1 MTAIDS
7 KTIIFRVDA
16 NRATGLGHLARCLAL
31 GEECR
36 RRGWAAF
43 CLGLLDEDAT
53 GRIAALGGQ
62 ALRRPP
68 GGELGQEIAALRA
81 AQKVTGAQVLVTDS
95 YTLPDGY
102 HLHAR
107 QLFPVVVM
115 IDDLNPS
122 PPAAHV
128 VINPNIYAPRLTYQ
142 PVFPDTKLLLGPAY
156 ALLSAAV
163 CKVERKETRPNVK
176 SVLIS
181 LGGSDPGGLTI
192 KVVRALRRAGIG
204 EVWHVV
210 VGPGFLTGEE
220 LARLAQADR
229 RVLLHFAPKMLV
241 PLLAESDLVICAGG
255 VTASEA
261 AATGTPAL
269 ILVQSE
275 NQRLAAEEFDARGA
289 AVNLGW
295 GHEAGEDDIA
305 NAVAALA
312 RDVERRRRMGD
323 AGRAIFDANGPA
335 RCLDAIEEQIAS

>member
-1 MTAIDS
+1 MTAID
-7 KTIIFRVDA
+7 KKAVIFRVDA

-43 CLGLLDEDAT
+43 YLGALDEDAA

-62 ALRRPP
+62 ALPRTAA
-68 GGELGQEIAALRA
+68 GELEQELAALRA
-81 AQKVTGAQVLVTDS
+81 ARKVTGARVLVTDS
-95 YTLPDGY
+95 YVLPDGY

-128 VINPNIYAPRLTYQ
+128 VINPNIYAPRLTYR
-142 PVFPDTKLLLGPAY
+142 PVFPDTELLLGPVY
-156 ALLSAAV
+156 ALLPAAV
-163 CKVERKETRPNVK
+163 RQVRKKETSPDVK
-176 SVLIS
+176 SVLVS
-181 LGGSDPGGLTI
+181 LGGTDPAGLTL
-192 KVVRALRRAGIG
+192 KAVRALRRAGIG

-210 VGPGFLTGEE
+210 VGPGFHAGEE

-269 ILVQSE
+269 ILVQAE
-275 NQRLAAEEFDARGA
+275 NQRLAAEELDARGA

-305 NAVAALA
+305 DAVTGLA
-312 RDVERRRRMGD
+312 RDAERRRRMGE
-323 AGRAIFDANGPA
+323 AGRAIFDGNGPA
-335 RCLDAIEEQIAS
+335 RCLDAIEGRLNA

>member
-43 CLGLLDEDAT
+43 YLGSLDEDAG

-62 ALRRPP
+62 VLH
-68 GGELGQEIAALRA
+68 GLLDGEMVQEMAALQA
-81 AQKVTGAQVLVTDS
+81 ARKVTGARVLVTDS
-95 YTLPDGY
+95 YTLLDGY

-107 QLFPVVVM
+107 QMFPVVVI

-128 VINPNIYAPRLTYQ
+128 VINPNIYAPRLTYR
-142 PVFPDTKLLLGPAY
+142 PVFPDTELLLGPAY
-156 ALLSAAV
+156 ALLPAAV
-163 CKVERKETRPNVK
+163 RKMRRKETCANVK

-181 LGGSDPGGLTI
+181 LGGTDPGGLTL
-192 KVVRALRRAGIG
+192 KAVRALRRAGIG

-210 VGPGFLTGEE
+210 VGPGFLAGEE
-220 LARLAQADR
+220 LARLAHADR

-255 VTASEA
+255 VTASEV

-269 ILVQSE
+269 ILIQAE
-275 NQRLAAEEFDARGA
+275 NQRLAAEEFDAQGA

-295 GHEAGEDDIA
+295 GDKAGEDDIA
-305 NAVAALA
+305 NAVTALA
-312 RDVERRRRMGD
+312 RDVERRRQMSET
-323 AGRAIFDANGPA
+323 GRAIFDGCGPA
-335 RCLDAIEEQIAS
+335 RCLDAIEERLAS